1 MAHHTITVGRHSEL
15 LAQTALLAN
24 GWSVAEPI
32 APEPYDLVAKAPGSA
47 EWVRI
52 QIKTARA
59 RDDRNGWVVCYTRK
73 NSGKV
78 YDGDDC
84 EYFIAVLDGAVYM
97 FPNRN
102 LSEYWVKPD
111 ELSEKW
117 ARLSTGIESLKEAT
131 A

>member
-59 RDDRNGWVVCYTRK
+59 REDRNGWVVCYTRK
-73 NSGKV
+73 NSGEV
-78 YDGDDC
+78 YGAADC
-84 EYFIAVLDGAVYM
+84 EYFIAVLAGDVYM

-117 ARLSTGIESLKEAT
+117 TRLSTGIESLKEAS